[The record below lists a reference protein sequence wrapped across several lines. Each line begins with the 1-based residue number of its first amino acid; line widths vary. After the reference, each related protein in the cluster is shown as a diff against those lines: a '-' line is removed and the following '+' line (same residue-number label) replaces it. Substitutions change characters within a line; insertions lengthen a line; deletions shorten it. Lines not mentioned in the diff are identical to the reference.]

1 MTRVVVS
8 AFSVSLDG
16 FAAGPSQSLE
26 NPLGIN
32 GLDLHQWFF
41 DKKVFPPMQ
50 GSGPASQAVDKH
62 YADQALAGSGA
73 FILGRSMF
81 GPQKG
86 PWIDDGWKGW
96 WGPNPPWHAP
106 CFILTHHPCN
116 PIVMEGGTTFHFVT
130 GGIHQALAMART
142 AAGPLN
148 VQIGGGVSTVR
159 QYIEADLVDDL
170 QISLSPIIL
179 GQGEP
184 FLTGIDLLARGFS
197 IVERAVGEYA
207 VHVTLSRDTD
217 QNRATGIAP

>member
-1 MTRVVVS
+1 MTRTVVS

-26 NPLGIN
+26 NPLGIG

-41 DKKVFPPMQ
+41 DQKTFPPMQ
-50 GSGPASQAVDKH
+50 GSGPASRLVDQH
-62 YADQALAGSGA
+62 YADRALAGSGA

-86 PWIDDGWKGW
+86 RWTDDGWQGW

-106 CFILTHHPCN
+106 CFILTHHPRD

-130 GGIHQALAMART
+130 GGIHEALTQARK

-148 VQIGGGVSTVR
+148 VQIAGGVSTIR
-159 QYIEADLVDDL
+159 QYIEADLVDDM
-170 QISLSPIIL
+170 QISISPVLL

-184 FLTGIDLLARGFS
+184 FLTGIDLRARGFS
-197 IVERAVGEYA
+197 ITDRAVGEYA
-207 VHVTLSRDTD
+207 MHIAFSRD
-217 QNRATGIAP
+217 